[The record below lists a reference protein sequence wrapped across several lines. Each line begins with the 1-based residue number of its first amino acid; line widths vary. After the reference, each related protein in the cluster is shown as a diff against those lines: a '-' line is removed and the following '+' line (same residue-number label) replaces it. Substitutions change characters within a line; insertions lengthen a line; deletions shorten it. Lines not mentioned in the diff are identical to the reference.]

1 MAGKRKKVDISS
13 ISRDTIKELAERY
26 ALDYEHYTMAEL
38 ARMYGLTEYY
48 FKKAISRA
56 ITECIVSFQIA
67 EKIRDKSIANQKRH
81 LSKGNAPASQ
91 YYKVVFNERFEYF
104 KAHCYEPEK
113 APVIAKNYFHSSIG
127 VMAISLGLSTRET
140 FYYVL
145 RGACYYFNET
155 EYSQFI
161 RKIKKDYS
169 GDKNLEIKLQKI
181 NGLRKTYTELKA
193 MLELAE
199 YQLASLDE
207 NLSSEDEEFINKQE
221 LEDKIS
227 KIKNLILE
235 LRNRTE

>member
-1 MAGKRKKVDISS
+1 MAGKRKKIDISS
-13 ISRDTIKELAERY
+13 ISRDSIKEMAERY

-38 ARMYGLTEYY
+38 AQIYGLTEYY

-56 ITECIVSFQIA
+56 IIECIVSFQIA

-81 LSKGNAPASQ
+81 SKGNAQASM

-104 KAHCYEPEK
+104 KAHCYDPEK
-113 APVIAKNYFHSSIG
+113 APIIAKNFFHSSIG
-127 VMAISLGLSTRET
+127 VMAISLGLSPRET
-140 FYYVL
+140 FYYIL
-145 RGACYYFNET
+145 RGACYNFTEN
-155 EYSQFI
+155 EYSQFTQKI
-161 RKIKKDYS
+161 RKDFS

-199 YQLASLDE
+199 YQLASLDD
-207 NLSSEDEEFINKQE
+207 NISSEDEEYTNKKE

-235 LRNRTE
+235 LRNRPE